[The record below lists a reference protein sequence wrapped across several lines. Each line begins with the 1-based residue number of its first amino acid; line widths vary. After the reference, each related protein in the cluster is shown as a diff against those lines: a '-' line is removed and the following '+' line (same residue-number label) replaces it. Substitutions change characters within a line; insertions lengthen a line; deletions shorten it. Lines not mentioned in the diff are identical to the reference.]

1 MHRLAS
7 RSARRLPALLATAAA
22 SAFAFGAVAPAAH
35 ATTPPAVCTASPALG
50 AAQGWTEF
58 VAGDGQ
64 RGSES
69 EGSIAYGGSLNASGM
84 TVGTRLT
91 APTTTTD
98 TPTLVVGGTANSF
111 NLQRGSAYVRN
122 LTGYINFNGGGRRLA
137 NPPLDVAGAFPD
149 LRARS
154 TAWATAPANGEP
166 ARVIE
171 SGTEGTIALGGQVLL
186 LRGANAQRNV
196 FTVTPAQLR
205 NIRATLIDVPAGST
219 TLINVSGTAV
229 QIDGETR
236 YRVGNDYRQADDAP
250 VNDAVRRTVW
260 NLPTAETVTL
270 NSGSAFGG
278 TVFAPKAAV
287 GALSIG
293 HSNGQIIAASFRSN
307 FETHQYLVP
316 DNACLPPVTTPT
328 PDPDPE
334 PEPVGTAELHVAK
347 TVDRDTVLGGEQVTF
362 TLTVA
367 NRGTAVAA
375 DVVLS
380 DLLPA
385 GLTLVSADPG
395 CTVTGQVV
403 RCVAGSVPAGAS
415 RSFRVVAATSVLLAP
430 SGGDDQFSA
439 NKVEK
444 QLTLQADQV
453 VTEQLACPAGG
464 TLTDAAVRV
473 DHVDQGTGT
482 LEDVELLRLNT
493 LADGR
498 YEAVVANHSRGQ
510 AQAKLFGVCLPP
522 ATTGGHAL
530 LVGDPVT
537 KTATLGVGRHTATF
551 DCGTGRTP
559 VAPSLDVPH
568 GRARIVASVPVGEGG
583 RRIVLQVDEAG
594 SEVTVGVRCLAQLTG
609 DANGTTTALRWNT
622 ISKPITVGAGQ
633 VATES
638 LICGDQQKGF
648 VAGYELDGGLVS
660 LGNDPQPKSRVFRI
674 HNPTGA
680 PLSGTLYLLCIDE
693 RTTNPQGVSSVVNT
707 VTGSSSSP
715 QSTGAVLSA
724 SVGVRIQGAA
734 PPSGTPSVDIDAPPV
749 ALPPAA
755 RSIVPVPEAAPVERS
770 AARSATLRSST
781 VDVAV
786 RCANAACSG
795 TVEVRAAK
803 RLRVGGRTIK
813 AKGLLAQRSFRVTRG
828 RNGTVRVV
836 LPKRVAAALRAQ
848 KVRSV
853 RVTVRDGS
861 GRRTTTVL
869 RLGRR

>member
-1 MHRLAS
+1 MHRPAA
-7 RSARRLPALLATAAA
+7 RPARRLSALLATVAA
-22 SAFAFGAVAPAAH
+22 SALALGATAPAAH
-35 ATTPPAVCTASPALG
+35 ATAPPAVCTASPALG

-91 APTTTTD
+91 AAAD
-98 TPTLVVGGTANSF
+98 VPTLIVGGTAQSF
-111 NLQRGSAYVRN
+111 NLQRGSAYVGN
-122 LTGYINFNGGGRRLA
+122 LTGYINYNGGGRRLTTS
-137 NPPLDVAGAFPD
+137 PLDVAGAFPD

-154 TAWATAPANGEP
+154 TAWAAAPATAT

-186 LRGANAQRNV
+186 LRGTDAKRNV
-196 FTVTPAQLR
+196 FSVTPAQLR

-219 TLINVSGTAV
+219 TLINVSGRAV

-236 YRVGNDYRQADDAP
+236 YRVGNDYRQADDSP
-250 VNDAVRRTVW
+250 VADAVRRTVW
-260 NLPTAETVTL
+260 NLATAETVTL

-278 TVFAPKAAV
+278 TVLAPNAAV

-293 HSNGQIIAASFRSN
+293 HSNGQIVAASFRSN
-307 FETHQYLVP
+307 FETHQYLLP
-316 DNACLPPVTTPT
+316 GDACLPPVTPPT
-328 PDPDPE
+328 TE
-334 PEPVGTAELHVAK
+334 PEPTGTAELRIGK
-347 TVDRDTVLGGEQVTF
+347 SVDRSEVLGGEQVSF
-362 TLTVA
+362 TLTA
-367 NRGTAVAA
+367 ENRGTAVAE

-380 DLLPA
+380 DLLPV
-385 GLTLVSADPG
+385 GISFVSADPG
-395 CTVTGQVV
+395 CTATGQVV
-403 RCVAGSVPAGAS
+403 RCVVGAIPAGAT
-415 RSFRVVAATSVLLAP
+415 RSVRIVARAAVLLAP
-430 SGGDDQFSA
+430 AGGNDQLQVT
-439 NKVEK
+439 KVEE
-444 QLTLQADQV
+444 QLTLQKGEI
-453 VTEQLACPAGG
+453 VTKRLVCASGG
-464 TLTDAAVRV
+464 ILTDGAVRV

-482 LEDVELLRLNT
+482 LEDVEVLRLNT
-493 LADGR
+493 LADGS
-498 YEAVVANHSRGQ
+498 YEAVVANHATGQ
-510 AQAKLFGVCLPP
+510 AQAKLFGTCLSPV
-522 ATTGGHAL
+522 TTEGHPL

-537 KTATLGVGRHTATF
+537 KTVTLGLGRHTASF

-559 VAPSLDVPH
+559 ITPSLDVAR
-568 GRARIVASVPVGEGG
+568 GRARIVGSVPVGDGG
-583 RRIVLQVDEAG
+583 RRIILQVDAAN
-594 SEVTVGVRCLAQLTG
+594 SEVTVGVRCLSQLTG
-609 DANGTTTALRWNT
+609 EANGTTTALRWST

-638 LICGDQQKGF
+638 LICGDQQKGI

-660 LGNDPQPKSRVFRI
+660 LGHDPQPKSRVFRI

-680 PLSGTLYLLCIDE
+680 ALSGTLYLLCIDE

-715 QSTGAVLSA
+715 QTTGAVLSA

-734 PPSGTPSVDIDAPPV
+734 PPSGTPSVDIDLPPIVPARIAPPANDAPV
-749 ALPPAA
+749 APPAA
-755 RSIVPVPEAAPVERS
+755 RTAGP
-770 AARSATLRSST
+770 AARTATLRSST
-781 VDVAV
+781 VAVAV
-786 RCANAACSG
+786 RCASAACSG

-813 AKGLLAQRSFRVTRG
+813 AQGLLARRSFRVTRG
-828 RNGTVRVV
+828 RDGTVRVI
-836 LPKRVAAALRAQ
+836 LPKRIAAALRAQ

-861 GRRTTTVL
+861 GRRTSTVL
-869 RLGRR
+869 RLGRA